1 VSLRTAAQAAYL
13 AYCLVT
19 FTALGLICLTVNL
32 FLPSLRRRRLVAGVV
47 SRVFLR
53 LAGIPFEVVGVERLP
68 QGPCVVVA
76 NHASYIDGLVA
87 AAALPPDFAFVI
99 KKEMVRVP
107 LAGLLLRRLGSQFV
121 ERFDRHKGGVD
132 ARRVVRL
139 AATGQSLVFFPEG
152 TFSEIRE
159 VGKFLGGAFTTAAR
173 SEIPVVAM
181 AIHGTRA
188 VLPPGGAWIHRR
200 PIRVEILE
208 VLSANDA
215 RQRSRELIARAVG
228 EPLAP

>member
-1 VSLRTAAQAAYL
+1 
-13 AYCLVT
+13 
-19 FTALGLICLTVNL
+19 LGLTCLTVNL
-32 FLPSLRRRRLVAGVV
+32 FLPSLRRRRLVAGAL

-152 TFSEIRE
+152 TFSEIPQ

-188 VLPPGGAWIHRR
+188 VLPPGAAWIHRV

-208 VLSANDA
+208 VLSASDA

>member
-1 VSLRTAAQAAYL
+1 MRAAVQSLYT
-13 AYCLVT
+13 AYCLAV
-19 FTALGLICLTVNL
+19 FIVLGLTVLLVNL
-32 FLPSLRRRRLVAGVV
+32 FVPSLRRRRLVAGMF

-53 LAGIPFEVVGVERLP
+53 AAGIPFAVEGLNRLP
-68 QGPCVVVA
+68 QVACVVVA

-132 ARRVVRL
+132 ARRVLKL

-152 TFSEIRE
+152 TFTEIRQ
-159 VGKFLGGAFTTAAR
+159 VGRFLGGAFTTAAR
-173 SEIPVVAM
+173 SDMPVVAM

-188 VLPPGGAWIHRR
+188 VLPPDGLAVHRL

-208 VLSANDA
+208 VLSASDA

>member
-1 VSLRTAAQAAYL
+1 VYL
-13 AYCLVT
+13 AYCLVL
-19 FTALGLICLTVNL
+19 FTALGLTCLTVNL

-53 LAGIPFEVVGVERLP
+53 LAGIPFEVVGTERLP

-99 KKEMVRVP
+99 KKEMGRVP

-152 TFSEIRE
+152 TFSEIRQ

-173 SEIPVVAM
+173 SDIPVVAM

-188 VLPPGGAWIHRR
+188 VLPPGGPWIHRR

-208 VLSANDA
+208 VLDANDA

>member
-1 VSLRTAAQAAYL
+1 
-13 AYCLVT
+13 
-19 FTALGLICLTVNL
+19 
-32 FLPSLRRRRLVAGVV
+32 
-47 SRVFLR
+47 
-53 LAGIPFEVVGVERLP
+53 
-68 QGPCVVVA
+68 VVVA

-132 ARRVVRL
+132 ARRVLKL

-152 TFSEIRE
+152 TFNEIRQ
-159 VGKFLGGAFTTAAR
+159 VGRFLGGAFTAAAR
-173 SEIPVVAM
+173 SDMPVVAM

-188 VLPPGGAWIHRR
+188 VLPPVEFAMHRL
-200 PIRVEILE
+200 PIRVEILG
-208 VLSANDA
+208 VLSASEA
-215 RQRSRELIARAVG
+215 KQHSRELIARAIG